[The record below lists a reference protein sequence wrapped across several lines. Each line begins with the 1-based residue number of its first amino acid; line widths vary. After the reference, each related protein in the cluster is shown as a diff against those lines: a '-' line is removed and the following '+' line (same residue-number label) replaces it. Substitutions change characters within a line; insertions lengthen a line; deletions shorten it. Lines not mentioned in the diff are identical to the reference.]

1 MQFKMLQTNFDSRM
15 PPSVVYFGHILNVT
29 ALESRVNVTVQL
41 QTFAQFTYRK
51 MAFTMQTSTDNV
63 GIFINL
69 VHDYNTR
76 DKLQESCNKK
86 TFRTMS

>member
-1 MQFKMLQTNFDSRM
+1 
-15 PPSVVYFGHILNVT
+15 
-29 ALESRVNVTVQL
+29 
-41 QTFAQFTYRK
+41 
-51 MAFTMQTSTDNV
+51 MQTSTDNV

-76 DKLQESCNKK
+76 DKLRESCNKN